1 MAGDGDDKKPAKQGN
16 GKKLIIMVLAG
27 LVLIGTGV
35 GGSLYF
41 TGMLGGGGD
50 EEAEEAEETAEVSEV
65 PIYFS
70 FADPFTVNFETDRG
84 LRFLQLSI
92 ELMSYQQEAIDAV
105 QVHLPVIKNNLI
117 LMLSSQ
123 SYGTLITIEG
133 KEEIRKMAINEI
145 QAILTKY
152 EVEAAIEEVY
162 FTNFVMQ

>member
-1 MAGDGDDKKPAKQGN
+1 MAGDGADKKPAKQGN

-50 EEAEEAEETAEVSEV
+50 EEAEETAEVSEV

-133 KEEIRKMAINEI
+133 KEEIRKMAISEI